1 MKLSKA
7 EREKLT
13 KEAALYEQ
21 TCYFILSCGLYDVL
35 GVAYENIYSVF
46 HDLDV
51 ILSSS
56 SSPVDD
62 VSLMIDENRSKV
74 ENELI
79 YICDNAYNIKTRQVF
94 KEFLVH
100 FKQGDLT
107 KYRSKVILLYI
118 FFNIYFFVYFFYILK
133 CVAAANAGLL
143 FTIC

>member
-1 MKLSKA
+1 MRLSKA

-13 KEAALYEQ
+13 KEADLYEQ

-107 KYRSKVILLYI
+107 KYRSNVINYLYI
-118 FFNIYFFVYFFYILK
+118 FFNNLANYIFFVFLFYY
-133 CVAAANAGLL
+133 
-143 FTIC
+143 